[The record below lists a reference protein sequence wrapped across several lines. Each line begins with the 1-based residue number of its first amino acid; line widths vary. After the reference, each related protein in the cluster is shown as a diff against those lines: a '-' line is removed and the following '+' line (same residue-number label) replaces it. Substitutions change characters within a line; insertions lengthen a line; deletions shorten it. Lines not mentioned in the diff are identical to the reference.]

1 MQIGCTRFSC
11 MKAVEACYWSCKFR
25 KTCKDW
31 HNALNENPGL
41 DAVRQRLE
49 EAAKKSGRVF
59 DQQTLVLMTV
69 KKKAA

>member
-31 HNALNENPGL
+31 HNALNENPGS
-41 DAVRQRLE
+41 DAIRARLE
-49 EAAKKSGRVF
+49 EAAKKTGRAF
-59 DQQTLVLMTV
+59 DPQTLVLMSV

>member
-31 HNALNENPGL
+31 HKAVTEQPGEA
-41 DAVRQRLE
+41 AVRQRLE
-49 EAAKKSGRVF
+49 EAARKSGRVF
-59 DQQTLVLMTV
+59 DAQTLVLIQPRG
-69 KKKAA
+69 KR